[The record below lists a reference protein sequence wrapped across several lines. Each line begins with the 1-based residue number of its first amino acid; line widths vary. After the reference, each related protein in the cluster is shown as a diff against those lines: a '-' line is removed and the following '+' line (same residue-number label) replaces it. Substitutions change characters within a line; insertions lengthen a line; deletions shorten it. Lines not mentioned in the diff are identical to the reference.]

1 MMIPNSWR
9 KHSLLFLAILASSML
24 LSFNTVKPVQAQ
36 GLCNPDADVMTRA
49 FCAVREAIEA
59 KFKVDLTYVRDWLWV
74 QTDFGPGIDWG
85 CIDDVISTEV
95 RPIFQGWT
103 FTITALNGRQFQA
116 RVAFNDLAA
125 IAVCDKVVDIGAG
138 TPPPTGNNPAPITP
152 GGAAVGSFEL
162 GGHANGLEAA
172 AVTNAQAAGMRWI
185 KKQLRFS
192 VGDGMAGAQNLI
204 SDVKGKGFKVL
215 LGIVGLPPQMGDYNS
230 YVAQYASFVGQVAAL
245 GPDAIEVW
253 NEPNIDREWP
263 TGTIGGARYTQ
274 LLAAA
279 FNAIKAVNP
288 NIIVISG
295 APAPTGAEAAFPG
308 AVVNDDNFMIQ
319 MRDAGAANYMDC
331 LGLHYNEGIVSPTQ
345 SSGDPR
351 DNYPTRYYAT
361 MLSRGSGLFP
371 SKPVCWTELGYL
383 SGQGMGA
390 AIPATFAWA
399 GNVTVAQHAQW
410 LAEAATIAAQS
421 GRVRLMI
428 VWNINFTIWDSDPM
442 GGYAMMRPDG
452 TCPAC
457 GTLGTVMRR

>member
-1 MMIPNSWR
+1 MMRPNSWR
-9 KHSLLFLAILASSML
+9 KYSLLFLVIVASSML
-24 LSFNTVKPVQAQ
+24 LSFNAVRPVDAQ

-49 FCAVREAIEA
+49 FCAVREAIET
-59 KFKVDLTYVRDWLWV
+59 KYKVDLTYVREWVWV

-85 CIDDVISTEV
+85 CIDNISSVDV

-103 FTITALNGRQFQA
+103 FTITALNGRQYQA
-116 RVAFNDLAA
+116 RVAFNDLTA
-125 IAVCDKVVDIGAG
+125 IAVCDKVVTVNTTTPNTG
-138 TPPPTGNNPAPITP
+138 TNPAPITA

-172 AVTNAQAAGMRWI
+172 AVTAAQTAGMKWI
-185 KKQLRFS
+185 KKQLRYS
-192 VGDGMAGAQNLI
+192 VGDTTAGAQNII

-215 LGIVGLPPQMGDYNS
+215 VGVVGLPAQMGDFNT
-230 YVAQYASFVGQVAAL
+230 YVTQYADFVKQVAAL

-263 TGTIGGARYTQ
+263 TGTISGARYTQ
-274 LLAAA
+274 LLSAA
-279 FNAIKAVNP
+279 FNAIKSVNP

-351 DNYPTRYYAT
+351 DSYPTRYYST
-361 MLSRGSGLFP
+361 MFSRGAGLFP
-371 SKPVCWTELGYL
+371 NKPVCWTELGYL
-383 SGQGMGA
+383 SGEGMGS
-390 AIPATFAWA
+390 AIPPLFAWA
-399 GNVTVAQHAQW
+399 GNVTVAQQAQW

-421 GRVRLMI
+421 GRVRIMI
-428 VWNINFTIWDSDPM
+428 VWNLNFTIWGSDPM
-442 GGYAMMRPDG
+442 GGYAIIRPG
-452 TCPAC
+452 GSCPAC
-457 GTLGTVMRR
+457 NTLGTVMKK

>member
-1 MMIPNSWR
+1 MMKSSLWR
-9 KHSLLFLAILASSML
+9 KISLLFVAILASTTL
-24 LSFNTVKPVQAQ
+24 LSFNTVQPVHAQ

-59 KFKVDLTYVRDWLWV
+59 KFKVDLTYVREWVWV

-85 CIDDVISTEV
+85 CIDNISTVDV

-103 FTITALNGRQFQA
+103 FTITALNGRQYQA
-116 RVAFNDLAA
+116 RVAFNDLTA
-125 IAVCDKVVDIGAG
+125 IAVCDKVTEVGAPTAPTTGG
-138 TPPPTGNNPAPITP
+138 TGQISP

-172 AVTNAQAAGMRWI
+172 AVTNAQAAGMKWI
-185 KKQLRFS
+185 KKQLRYS
-192 VGDGMAGAQNLI
+192 VGDSTAGAQNII

-215 LGIVGLPPQMGDYNS
+215 VGIVGLPAQMGDYNT
-230 YVAQYASFVGQVAAL
+230 YVTQYASFVGQVAAL

-263 TGTIGGARYTQ
+263 TGTISGARYTQ
-274 LLAAA
+274 LLSAA
-279 FNAIKAVNP
+279 FDAIKAVNP

-319 MRDAGAANYMDC
+319 MRDAGAGTKMDC

-351 DNYPTRYYAT
+351 DSYPTRYYST
-361 MLSRGSGLFP
+361 MFNRGASLFP
-371 SKPVCWTELGYL
+371 GMPVCWTELGYL
-383 SGQGMGA
+383 SGEGMGA
-390 AIPATFAWA
+390 AIPPLFAWA
-399 GNVTVAQHAQW
+399 QNVTVAQQAQW

-421 GRVRLMI
+421 GRVRIMI
-428 VWNINFTIWDSDPM
+428 VWNLNFTIWGSDPM

-457 GTLGTVMRR
+457 TTLGTVMRR